1 MDYGRCHDKIRCLT
15 RLAVGQS
22 REHGKGGAPS
32 QSRADAVESGR
43 YAATRSTMNTLKVNN
58 LRNEFGGA
66 RLKLIVFIVIFA
78 AILYAGYLYIPVA
91 VDAYYYKDI
100 MQNLVNQAAAQG
112 SDSNWLSTQL
122 TKIGPDY
129 HVPSNAAITASVQD
143 KRVTV
148 HVQFTRPIST
158 PVYTYNYEFDH
169 TAQSTTF
176 LTK

>member
-1 MDYGRCHDKIRCLT
+1 
-15 RLAVGQS
+15 
-22 REHGKGGAPS
+22 
-32 QSRADAVESGR
+32 
-43 YAATRSTMNTLKVNN
+43 MNTLKANN

-66 RLKLIVFIVIFA
+66 RLKLIVFIVVFA

-91 VDAYYYKDI
+91 VDAYYYKDV
-100 MQNLVNQAAAQG
+100 MQNLVNQATAQG
-112 SDSNWLSTQL
+112 SDTNWIRDQL

-129 HVPSNAAITASVQD
+129 HVPSNATITPSLQD
-143 KRVTV
+143 KRMMVR
-148 HVQFTRPIST
+148 VQFTRPIST

>member
-1 MDYGRCHDKIRCLT
+1 
-15 RLAVGQS
+15 
-22 REHGKGGAPS
+22 
-32 QSRADAVESGR
+32 
-43 YAATRSTMNTLKVNN
+43 MNTLKATN
-58 LRNEFGGA
+58 LRNEYGGA

-78 AILYAGYLYIPVA
+78 LILYAGYLYIPVA
-91 VDAYYYKDI
+91 VDAYYYKDT

-112 SDSNWLSTQL
+112 STSDWLRDQL
-122 TKIGPDY
+122 AKNGPDY
-129 HVPSNAAITASVQD
+129 HVPPNAQITAGVQD

-148 HVQFTRPIST
+148 RVQFTRSIST

>member
-1 MDYGRCHDKIRCLT
+1 
-15 RLAVGQS
+15 
-22 REHGKGGAPS
+22 
-32 QSRADAVESGR
+32 
-43 YAATRSTMNTLKVNN
+43 MNTLKAKN
-58 LRNEFGGA
+58 LRNENGGA

-78 AILYAGYLYIPVA
+78 AIIYAGYLYIPVA

-112 SDSNWLSTQL
+112 SNADWLRDQL
-122 TKIGPDY
+122 AKNGPDY
-129 HVPSNAAITASVQD
+129 HVPSNAAITAGVQD

-148 HVQFTRPIST
+148 RVQFTRPIST